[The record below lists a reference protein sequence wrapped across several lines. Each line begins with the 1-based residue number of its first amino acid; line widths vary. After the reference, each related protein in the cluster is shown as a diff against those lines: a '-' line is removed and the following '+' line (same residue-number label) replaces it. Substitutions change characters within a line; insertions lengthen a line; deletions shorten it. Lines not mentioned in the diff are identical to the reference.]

1 MKLDPLPLTD
11 SDCFQEEIQKLAA
24 QIEFMRI
31 VNMEMNNRHL
41 KPKPGGYFNVT
52 ANNLQ
57 SPMFKGSISF
67 KQSQW
72 FHNHHN
78 NNNNNSIA
86 PPTNQQQ
93 QQAATVHGP
102 GNGTEDPR
110 ANIVAL

>member
-1 MKLDPLPLTD
+1 
-11 SDCFQEEIQKLAA
+11 
-24 QIEFMRI
+24 MRI

-72 FHNHHN
+72 FSNHHNHH
-78 NNNNNSIA
+78 
-86 PPTNQQQ
+86 QQQ
-93 QQAATVHGP
+93 SQAQQATQTGSTAT
-102 GNGTEDPR
+102 GNGTEDTR

>member
-1 MKLDPLPLTD
+1 
-11 SDCFQEEIQKLAA
+11 
-24 QIEFMRI
+24 MRI

-41 KPKPGGYFNVT
+41 KPKPGSYFNVT

-72 FHNHHN
+72 FHSHHPQAVAAPTTATSITTNAAAPNQTSNSN
-78 NNNNNSIA
+78 NNGSNNNGSS
-86 PPTNQQQ
+86 QQQ
-93 QQAATVHGP
+93 QQQSATVHGT
-102 GNGTEDPR
+102 GNGTEDTR